1 MKNWMLVVL
10 LSFLFMACAGPKSFE
25 YRAVKNIKLDQL
37 GFDHT
42 NLSMELEYYNPN
54 SFGLDLKK
62 LDADVYI
69 DNRFLGKFK
78 LDTTMHI
85 PKKAIFSL
93 PSKIAVDMKAMY
105 KNAFNMVLSKE
116 VLVSVKGTTRVGKA
130 GIFRTVPFTYEGR
143 HKVDLF

>member
-1 MKNWMLVVL
+1 MKNWILGLL
-10 LSFLFMACAGPKSFE
+10 LSVLFVACAAPKTFE

-42 NLSMELEYYNPN
+42 NLTMDLEYYNPN

-69 DNRFLGKFK
+69 DNRFLGKFN
-78 LDTTMHI
+78 LDTLMHI
-85 PKKAIFSL
+85 PKKANFSL

-105 KNAFNMVLSKE
+105 KNALNLVLSKE
-116 VLVSVKGTTRVGKA
+116 VLVSIKGTTRVGKA

-143 HKVDLF
+143 HKLDLF

>member
-1 MKNWMLVVL
+1 MKFWILGLL
-10 LSFLFMACAGPKSFE
+10 LSFLFVSCATPKTFE

-37 GFDHT
+37 GFDHS
-42 NLSMELEYYNPN
+42 NLTMELEYYNPN

-69 DNRFLGKFK
+69 DNRFLGKFN

-85 PKKAIFSL
+85 PKKANFIL
-93 PSKIAVDMKAMY
+93 PSKIAIDMKAMY
-105 KNAFNMVLSKE
+105 KNALNMVLSKD
-116 VLVSVKGTTRVGKA
+116 VLVSVKGTTKVGKA

-143 HKVDLF
+143 QKLNLF

>member
-1 MKNWMLVVL
+1 MKFWILGLL
-10 LSFLFMACAGPKSFE
+10 LSFLFLACATPKTFE

-37 GFDHT
+37 GFDHS
-42 NLSMELEYYNPN
+42 NLTMELEYYNPN

-69 DNRFLGKFK
+69 DNRFLGKFN

-85 PKKAIFSL
+85 PKKANFIL

-105 KNAFNMVLSKE
+105 KNALNMVLSKD
-116 VLVSVKGTTRVGKA
+116 VLVSVKGTTKVGKA

-143 HKVDLF
+143 QKLNLF

>member
-1 MKNWMLVVL
+1 MKNWILGVF
-10 LSFLFMACAGPKSFE
+10 LSFLFMACASPKSFE
-25 YRAVKNIKLDQL
+25 YRAVKHIKLDQL

-42 NLSMELEYYNPN
+42 NLTMELEYYNPN

-85 PKKAIFSL
+85 PKKGNFSL
-93 PSKIAVDMKAMY
+93 PSKIAIDMKALY
-105 KNAFNMVLSKE
+105 KNALNLVLSKE

-143 HKVDLF
+143 QKLDIF

>member
-42 NLSMELEYYNPN
+42 NLTMELEYYNPN

-69 DNRFLGKFK
+69 DNRFLGKFN

-85 PKKAIFSL
+85 SKKANFIL

-105 KNAFNMVLSKE
+105 KNALNMVLSKE

>member
-1 MKNWMLVVL
+1 MKNWILGVF
-10 LSFLFMACAGPKSFE
+10 LSFLFMACVSPKSFE
-25 YRAVKNIKLDQL
+25 YRAVKHIKLDQL

-42 NLSMELEYYNPN
+42 NLTMELEYYNPN

-85 PKKAIFSL
+85 PKNGNFSL
-93 PSKIAVDMKAMY
+93 PSKIAIDMKALY
-105 KNAFNMVLSKE
+105 KNALNLVLSKE

-143 HKVDLF
+143 QKLDLF

>member
-1 MKNWMLVVL
+1 MKNWMLGVF
-10 LSFLFMACAGPKSFE
+10 LSFLFMACAAPKTFE

-42 NLSMELEYYNPN
+42 NLTMELEYYNPN

-62 LDADVYI
+62 MDADVYI
-69 DNRFLGKFK
+69 DNRFLGKFH
-78 LDTTMHI
+78 LDTLLHI
-85 PKKAIFSL
+85 PKKANFSL

-105 KNAFNMVLSKE
+105 KNALNMVLSKE

-130 GIFRTVPFTYEGR
+130 GIFRTVPFNYEGR

>member
-1 MKNWMLVVL
+1 MKFWISGLL
-10 LSFLFMACAGPKSFE
+10 LSFLFVACATPKTFE

-37 GFDHT
+37 GFDHS
-42 NLSMELEYYNPN
+42 NLTMELEYYNPN

-69 DNRFLGKFK
+69 DNRFLGKFN

-85 PKKAIFSL
+85 PKKANFIL

-105 KNAFNMVLSKE
+105 KNALNMVLSKD
-116 VLVSVKGTTRVGKA
+116 VLVSVKGTTKVGKA

-143 HKVDLF
+143 QKLNLF

>member
-1 MKNWMLVVL
+1 MKNWMIGLL
-10 LSFLFMACAGPKSFE
+10 LSFLFMACAAPKTFE

-42 NLSMELEYYNPN
+42 NLTMDLEYYNPN
-54 SFGLDLKK
+54 SYGLQLKK

-69 DNRFLGKFK
+69 DNRFLGKFN
-78 LDTTMHI
+78 LDTLMHI
-85 PKKAIFSL
+85 PKKANFSL

-105 KNAFNMVLSKE
+105 KNALNLVLSKE
-116 VLVSVKGTTRVGKA
+116 VLVSIKGTTRVGKA

-143 HKVDLF
+143 HKLDLF